1 MSRRGGHA
9 AWEALLARAL
19 LAEDPVAA
27 LEATVHDAALPGDV
41 RDAFRAALAH
51 PEGLRM
57 TALLVAKL
65 RFERLLRGSPEA
77 EAWFDRAPEA
87 FTTAFRRYHVEVP
100 PAAFFPREEG
110 MAFARW
116 MEREGSVLVG

>member
-1 MSRRGGHA
+1 MSRRCGRA
-9 AWEALLARAL
+9 TWETLLARTL
-19 LAEDPVAA
+19 LAADPVSA
-27 LEATVHDAALPGDV
+27 LETTVHDATLPDDV
-41 RDAFRAALAH
+41 RNAFRAALAH
-51 PEGLRM
+51 PAGLRM

-87 FTTAFRRYHVEVP
+87 FTAAFHRYHVEVP

-110 MAFARW
+110 AAFARW
-116 MEREGSVLVG
+116 MERGAD